1 MSIRARKYNVELHE
15 YEDIL
20 LPDECRTYEE
30 DMEKMVPCA
39 QCGRMFKFGEMYTSS
54 VKCTHQ
60 EKYILHMDL
69 DMRYA
74 QNVTMVKR
82 TDF

>member
-1 MSIRARKYNVELHE
+1 MSIKARKYNTKLHK

-30 DMEKMVPCA
+30 DMEKMCHVHNV
-39 QCGRMFKFGEMYTSS
+39 EDYTNM
-54 VKCTHQ
+54 VRCTHR
-60 EKYILHMDL
+60 EKYILHTDL
-69 DMRYA
+69 DMRYV
-74 QNVTMVKR
+74 QNVTMMKW

>member
-1 MSIRARKYNVELHE
+1 MSIRARKYNTKLHK

-20 LPDECRTYEE
+20 LPDECRLYEE

-39 QCGRMFKFGEMYTSS
+39 QCADCINM

-69 DMRYA
+69 DLRYV
-74 QNVTMVKR
+74 QNATMTKR
-82 TDF
+82 TGF

>member
-39 QCGRMFKFGEMYTSS
+39 QCG
-54 VKCTHQ
+54 
-60 EKYILHMDL
+60 
-69 DMRYA
+69 
-74 QNVTMVKR
+74 
-82 TDF
+82 